1 ELYQRPYKLD
11 TDHDCPAGGG
21 NSLDRKTKYIDRILY
36 QECMDGEFNASGLEP
51 QQIMDRWLDH
61 EHSEKC
67 IADGDNSID
76 SYLPCH
82 RRALRK
88 EHEGVLAI
96 LGKDKAA
103 EKIQR

>member
-1 ELYQRPYKLD
+1 MSIGHRLAEDELTQASIAELYSALGNRDTPELYQRPYKLD

-36 QECMDGEFNASGLEP
+36 QECMDGEFKASGLEP

-67 IADGDNSID
+67 IADG
-76 SYLPCH
+76 
-82 RRALRK
+82 
-88 EHEGVLAI
+88 
-96 LGKDKAA
+96 
-103 EKIQR
+103 